1 MLSPCCSKLFIK
13 RIGFRKEFD
22 SVYSSITLYIQEK
35 QGVKV
40 LITLFLSRMNYGGEI
55 RLGSTKLNIA

>member
-1 MLSPCCSKLFIK
+1 LFIK

-22 SVYSSITLYIQEK
+22 SFYNSITLNIQEK
-35 QGVKV
+35 QGVKL
-40 LITLFLSRMNYGGEI
+40 LIALFSSRMNYGGKI

>member
-22 SVYSSITLYIQEK
+22 SFYNSITLNIQEK
-35 QGVKV
+35 QGVKL
-40 LITLFLSRMNYGGEI
+40 LIALFSSRMNYGGKI